1 MILGIDA
8 SRSFGARPTG
18 TEHYATEVT
27 RRIAERSEHRVRLYF
42 RQPPVEPTPERAEL
56 RILPAPRLW
65 THTRLAAEL
74 WARPPDLVFI
84 PAHVMP
90 VICRPPAVVTV
101 HDLGYERFPSAHP
114 WSRRAY
120 LRWSTRR
127 HLRHAA
133 RLLADSAATRDDLV
147 ALYGADPERI
157 HVVHLAADP
166 DLRPADG
173 AAVDALR
180 TRLGLPL
187 AAPYLLHL
195 GTLQPRKNLGRLLEA
210 IASLVADHP
219 TVQLVLAGMP
229 GWSESELPD
238 RARRLGLVGR
248 VHLPGYLPRE
258 DLAALYSGAVGLA
271 LPSLYEGF
279 GLTALEAMACGCPV
293 ACSDSSSLPEV
304 VGEAALRFDP
314 LDSQDIARALGRLLD
329 DAELRDR
336 LRRAG
341 IARAAGFSWDRCAA
355 ESLAVLEACLSSQA
369 ARRGPA

>member
-27 RRIAERSEHRVRLYF
+27 RRICARTEHRVRLYL
-42 RQPPVEPTPERAEL
+42 RQPPLERPPAEAEL

-90 VICRPPAVVTV
+90 LVCRPPAVVTV
-101 HDLGYERFPSAHP
+101 HDLGYERFPAAHP

-127 HLRHAA
+127 HVRRAA
-133 RLLADSAATRDDLV
+133 HLLADSAATRDDLV
-147 ALYGADPERI
+147 ALYAADPDRVS
-157 HVVHLAADP
+157 VVHLAADP
-166 DLRPADG
+166 DLRPAG
-173 AAVDALR
+173 VEAVAALR
-180 TRLGLPL
+180 ARLGLPTD
-187 AAPYLLHL
+187 APYLLHL
-195 GTLQPRKNLGRLLEA
+195 GTLQPRKNLGRLLDAFARLTAEHPEA
-210 IASLVADHP
+210 R
-219 TVQLVLAGMP
+219 LVLAGMR
-229 GWSESELPD
+229 GWSDSDLPA
-238 RARRLGLVGR
+238 RARRLGLEGR
-248 VHLPGYLPRE
+248 VHLPGYLPRG
-258 DLAALYSGAVGLA
+258 DLAALYSGAAGLA

-293 ACSDSSSLPEV
+293 ACSDTSSLPEV

-314 LDSQDIARALGRLLD
+314 LDSAAIASALGRLLR
-329 DAELRDR
+329 DAGLRER
-336 LRRAG
+336 LRQTG

-355 ESLAVLEACLSSQA
+355 ESLAVLEACARSQA
-369 ARRGPA
+369 RPRSSA